1 VTEIFISPLP
11 SGNTNNIVEPLT
23 SLIERAMGTD
33 TCHIPTYTRHDPELV
48 SRRTKPENTVV
59 TVNGIPIGGTEVV
72 IMAGPCAV
80 ENEQQLFETARIVK
94 SAGASF
100 LRGGAFKPRTSP
112 YSFQG
117 LGLEGLQ
124 MLARARQ
131 ETGLS
136 VVTEVMDTR
145 QVELVAQFSDIVQIG
160 SRNMQNFPLLKEA
173 GQYPKPILLKRGM
186 MATIDEYLHAAEY
199 ILAHG
204 NPSVIL
210 CERGIR
216 TFESST
222 RFTLDLNAIP
232 ILKERTHLP
241 VIVDPSHGTG
251 LRSLVPTMSRAAIAA
266 GADGLL
272 IEVHYR
278 PEEALCDGSQSL
290 FPEEFGILM
299 EELRRVAGAVGR
311 SIYKRKE

>member
-1 VTEIFISPLP
+1 ME
-11 SGNTNNIVEPLT
+11 
-23 SLIERAMGTD
+23 TD
-33 TCHIPTYTRHDPELV
+33 SCSIDTTVKTDDPELV
-48 SRRTKPENTVV
+48 RRSSRPEGTIVD
-59 TVNGIPIGGTEVV
+59 VNGIRIGGKEIV

-80 ENEQQLFETARIVK
+80 ESEVQLSETAK
-94 SAGASF
+94 SVRAGGASI

-117 LGLEGLQ
+117 LGTEGLE
-124 MLARARQ
+124 MLERARN

-145 QVELVAQFSDIVQIG
+145 QVETVARYADMLQIG

-173 GQYPKPILLKRGM
+173 GRTSMPIMLKRGM

-199 ILAHG
+199 LLSQG
-204 NPSVIL
+204 NTQVVL

-222 RFTLDLNAIP
+222 RYTLDLNAIP
-232 ILKERTHLP
+232 VLKQRTHLP
-241 VIVDPSHGTG
+241 VLVDPSHGTG
-251 LRSLVPTMSRAAIAA
+251 VRSLVATMAKASIAA

-272 IEVHYR
+272 MEVHYR

-290 FPEEFGILM
+290 YPEEFGM
-299 EELRRVAGAVGR
+299 MMGDLRKVAEAIGR
-311 SIYKRKE
+311 TIHVL